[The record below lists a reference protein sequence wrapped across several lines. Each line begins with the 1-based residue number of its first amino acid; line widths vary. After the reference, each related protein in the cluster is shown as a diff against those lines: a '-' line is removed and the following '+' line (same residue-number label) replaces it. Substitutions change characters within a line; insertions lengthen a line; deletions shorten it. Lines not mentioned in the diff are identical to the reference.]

1 MKKTP
6 YLLVIFITLTIIYGC
21 AGYKPIFGSS
31 NLNFKVADYSIKG
44 DKKLGNAIY
53 SKLYSLSKSNE
64 NVEGVKD
71 IYVII
76 HASKEKEATAKNSAG
91 NILGYRII
99 ISTDIT
105 VKDFKVGRDI
115 LSKNF
120 SYSLTYATQDQ
131 FSETTKLENQ
141 VIENLINK
149 TYEDLLLNLT
159 DKLL

>member
-1 MKKTP
+1 MKKTS
-6 YLLVIFITLTIIYGC
+6 YSLVIFIILTIINGC
-21 AGYKPIFGSS
+21 AGYEPIFGSS
-31 NLNFKVADYSIKG
+31 NLNFTVSDYSIKG

-64 NVEGVKD
+64 NIEGVKN

-91 NILGYRII
+91 NILGYRIM

-105 VKDFKVGRDI
+105 VKDLKTGKDI

-159 DKLL
+159 DKLS